1 MTIVD
6 WPSRLQEIILRVAPE
21 YQFELFEHTKYH
33 YLITLQIND
42 PEKSTIT
49 FNVDRKGTGEMSV
62 REWNPEAE
70 SPGLKAAIEEFFR
83 STQPKRVFREIPK
96 NVLRDL
102 ERLKDVLLKKG
113 IGITWKQVEDY
124 RLSLDLENQIGPSG
138 LVETYLV
145 YFKNSGINSN
155 LTSVTQV
162 HGNESFRRALVESI
176 AGLHPPSAEHR

>member
-1 MTIVD
+1 MTVVD
-6 WPSRLQEIILRVAPE
+6 WPSRLQDIILRVAPE
-21 YQFELFEHTKYH
+21 YQLDLFEHTKYH

-49 FNVDRKGTGEMSV
+49 FHIDRKGTGEMSV
-62 REWNPEAE
+62 RAWNPEAE

-102 ERLKDVLLKKG
+102 ERLEDVLLKKG

-124 RLSLDLENQIGPSG
+124 RLSLDLENQIEPSG

-155 LTSVTQV
+155 PTSVTQV

-176 AGLHPPSAEHR
+176 AGLHPPSAEHP